1 MDIKL
6 VLQPPGVQC
15 CGQACCAMLTGMELE
30 DVCREIGHSHASY
43 TREIVKFLRSHGY
56 DCPDKLR
63 RLKTGEPLPD
73 PCIIKMRIG
82 DRTVG
87 HVVVYH
93 DGVCYDPSL
102 GKQLPSGYAKFNEHG
117 KVRLTSYLPLT
128 KKEAKSN
135 V

>member
-6 VLQPPGVQC
+6 VLQPPYAGC

-30 DVCREIGHSHASY
+30 DVCREFGHSHASY
-43 TREIVKFLRSHGY
+43 TREMVSFLRRHGF

-63 RLKTGEPLPD
+63 RLKVGELPPD
-73 PCIIKMRIG
+73 LSIVKMRIG
-82 DRTVG
+82 DRVDG

-93 DGVCYDPSL
+93 EGICYDPSL
-102 GKQLPSGYAKFNEHG
+102 GKRLPREYAKFNEYG

-128 KKEAKSN
+128 REAEG
-135 V
+135 